1 MSRTNQIAQQYLAHS
16 LRPYLYKNTD
26 RFPWAH
32 YLRIV
37 YNDALTFDPATKK
50 GGNKANYVFRTIAR
64 SSQNKHLQLLTQELI
79 YKKQHDEDIVVDQLS
94 VSDYITS
101 AAYFVVREAEGPNI
115 LSDITYGRVDAK
127 SEAEAG
133 DVKQIPVVGGTWVS
147 NLKAKGFDNAEI
159 VALAS
164 VEAFGVVWDP
174 KKHDTSKYP
183 KLDNYYFKQLL
194 TGGSTVVLQRELTS
208 DADLK
213 AIVEKYAQDQKA
225 FHDSFGQAFI
235 KLSNLG
241 QSEEE
246 LTNVENLL
254 EIHPYKKFIDVYY

>member
-1 MSRTNQIAQQYLAHS
+1 
-16 LRPYLYKNTD
+16 
-26 RFPWAH
+26 
-32 YLRIV
+32 
-37 YNDALTFDPATKK
+37 
-50 GGNKANYVFRTIAR
+50 
-64 SSQNKHLQLLTQELI
+64 LTQELI

-94 VSDYITS
+94 ISDYITS

-127 SEAEAG
+127 NETEAG
-133 DVKQIPVVGGTWVS
+133 DVKQIPVVGSSWVS
-147 NLKAKGFDNAEI
+147 NLKAKGFENGEI

-174 KKHDTSKYP
+174 KKLDTSKYP
-183 KLDNYYFKQLL
+183 KLDNYYYKQLL
-194 TGGSTVVLQRELTS
+194 TGSNVLLQKELTS

-213 AIVEKYAQDQKA
+213 TIVEKYAQDQKA
-225 FHDSFGQAFI
+225 FHESFGSAFI

-241 QSEEE
+241 QAEEE

-254 EIHPYKKFIDVYY
+254 EVHPYKKFIDVYY

>member
-1 MSRTNQIAQQYLAHS
+1 M
-16 LRPYLYKNTD
+16 
-26 RFPWAH
+26 
-32 YLRIV
+32 
-37 YNDALTFDPATKK
+37 
-50 GGNKANYVFRTIAR
+50 
-64 SSQNKHLQLLTQELI
+64 TQELI

-94 VSDYITS
+94 ISDYITS

-127 SEAEAG
+127 NETEAG
-133 DVKQIPVVGGTWVS
+133 EVKQIPVVGSSWVS
-147 NLKAKGFDNAEI
+147 NLKAKGFENGEI

-174 KKHDTSKYP
+174 KKLDTSKYP
-183 KLDNYYFKQLL
+183 KLDNYYYKQLL
-194 TGGSTVVLQRELTS
+194 TGSNVLLQKELTS

-213 AIVEKYAQDQKA
+213 TIVEKYAQDQKA
-225 FHDSFGQAFI
+225 FHESFGSAFI

-241 QSEEE
+241 QAEEE

-254 EIHPYKKFIDVYY
+254 EVHPYKKFIDVYY

>member
-1 MSRTNQIAQQYLAHS
+1 M
-16 LRPYLYKNTD
+16 
-26 RFPWAH
+26 
-32 YLRIV
+32 
-37 YNDALTFDPATKK
+37 
-50 GGNKANYVFRTIAR
+50 
-64 SSQNKHLQLLTQELI
+64 TQELI

-94 VSDYITS
+94 ISDYITS

-127 SEAEAG
+127 NETEAG
-133 DVKQIPVVGGTWVS
+133 DVKQIPVVGSSWVS
-147 NLKAKGFDNAEI
+147 NLKAKGFENGEI

-174 KKHDTSKYP
+174 KKLDTSKYP
-183 KLDNYYFKQLL
+183 KLDNYYYKQLL
-194 TGGSTVVLQRELTS
+194 TGSNVLLQKELTS

-213 AIVEKYAQDQKA
+213 TIVEKYAQDQKA
-225 FHDSFGQAFI
+225 FHESFGSAFI

-241 QSEEE
+241 QAEEE

-254 EIHPYKKFIDVYY
+254 EVHPYKKFIDVYY

>member
-1 MSRTNQIAQQYLAHS
+1 
-16 LRPYLYKNTD
+16 
-26 RFPWAH
+26 
-32 YLRIV
+32 
-37 YNDALTFDPATKK
+37 
-50 GGNKANYVFRTIAR
+50 
-64 SSQNKHLQLLTQELI
+64 LTQELI

-94 VSDYITS
+94 ISDYITS

-127 SEAEAG
+127 NETEAG
-133 DVKQIPVVGGTWVS
+133 EVKQIPVVGSSWVS
-147 NLKAKGFDNAEI
+147 NLKAKGFENGEI

-174 KKHDTSKYP
+174 KKLDTSKYP
-183 KLDNYYFKQLL
+183 KLDNYYYKQLL
-194 TGGSTVVLQRELTS
+194 TGSNVLLQKELTS

-213 AIVEKYAQDQKA
+213 TIVEKYAQDQKA
-225 FHDSFGQAFI
+225 FHESFGSAFI

-241 QSEEE
+241 QAEEE

-254 EIHPYKKFIDVYY
+254 EVHPYKKFIDVYY